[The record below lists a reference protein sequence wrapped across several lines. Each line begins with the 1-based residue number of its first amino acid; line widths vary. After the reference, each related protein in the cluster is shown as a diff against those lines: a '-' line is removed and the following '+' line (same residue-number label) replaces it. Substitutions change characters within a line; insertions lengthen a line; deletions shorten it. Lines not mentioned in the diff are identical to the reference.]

1 MPLRIHGGELGGRRL
16 QTPKGIRPSQGIVK
30 EAIFNVLALEVVGAR
45 VIDLFAG
52 SGALGIEAL
61 SRGAVSVTFV
71 ELDRPTA
78 AILRQNLRTIGLEER
93 SRVIQADAVRWVA
106 EHPVEAGTAGI
117 ILMDPPYRDPVV
129 DQTLVA
135 LDAVAE
141 GTVVV
146 EHADRHKLP
155 TLLRLAPFRERRYG
169 ESFLT
174 MLRPRRQPD
183 DTDEPEKRDDA

>member
-1 MPLRIHGGELGGRRL
+1 MPLRVHGGELGGRRL
-16 QTPKGIRPSQGIVK
+16 QTPRGIRPSQGIIK
-30 EAIFNVLALEVVGAR
+30 EAMFNVLALDVIGAR

-61 SRGAVSVTFV
+61 SRGAVSATFV

-78 AILRQNLRTIGLEER
+78 AILRQNLRTMGLEER

-106 EHPVEAGTAGI
+106 EHPAETRGAGI
-117 ILMDPPYRDPVV
+117 ILMDPPYRDPIAGEV
-129 DQTLVA
+129 LSA
-135 LDAVAE
+135 LDLIAE

-146 EHADRHKLP
+146 EHADRQRLP
-155 TLLRLAPFRERRYG
+155 GLARLVPFRERRYG

-174 MLRPRRQPD
+174 MLRPRLESGAAEV
-183 DTDEPEKRDDA
+183 TDRA

>member
-1 MPLRIHGGELGGRRL
+1 LGGRRL
-16 QTPKGIRPSQGIVK
+16 QTPKGIRPTQGIIK
-30 EAIFNVLALEVVGAR
+30 EAIFNVLALDVVGAR

-61 SRGAVSVTFV
+61 SRGAVSATFV

-106 EHPVEAGTAGI
+106 EHPVEAANAGI
-117 ILMDPPYRDPVV
+117 ILMDPPYRDPIAG
-129 DQTLVA
+129 DALVA
-135 LDAVAE
+135 LDAAAG

-146 EHADRHKLP
+146 EHADRQKLP
-155 TLLRLAPFRERRYG
+155 ELARLAPFRERRYG
-169 ESFLT
+169 DSFLT
-174 MLRPRRQPD
+174 MLRPRP
-183 DTDEPEKRDDA
+183 EPGDAEEKGNA

>member
-1 MPLRIHGGELGGRRL
+1 MPLRVHGGVLGGRRL
-16 QTPKGIRPSQGIVK
+16 QTPKGIRPTQGIIK

-61 SRGAVSVTFV
+61 SRGAVAATFV

-93 SRVIQADAVRWVA
+93 SRVVQADAVRWVA
-106 EHPVEAGTAGI
+106 EHAVEARTAGI
-117 ILMDPPYRDPVV
+117 ILMDPPYRDPVAGAA
-129 DQTLVA
+129 LIA

-146 EHADRHKLP
+146 EHADRQKLP
-155 TLLRLAPFRERRYG
+155 ELLRLAPFRERRYG
-169 ESFLT
+169 DTFLT
-174 MLRPRRQPD
+174 MLRPRRETGD
-183 DTDEPEKRDDA
+183 GKEKVDA